1 MSDGPTCETC
11 GKETCPDADLPAFS
25 APVEC
30 IYRPVYEAL
39 RASKDC
45 DYGCARD
52 YTNQQISLWIAEAI
66 EGLLTKTKADALREA
81 AEALTFDEEDI
92 TNATEAMQEGE
103 WQWFVWLMREK
114 VRARAD
120 RLEADS

>member
-45 DYGCARD
+45 DYGCSRD

-66 EGLLTKTKADALREA
+66 EGLLTKTKADALREWVNEWPVDGDVGIFLA
-81 AEALTFDEEDI
+81 AVKRDGL
-92 TNATEAMQEGE
+92 
-103 WQWFVWLMREK
+103 
-114 VRARAD
+114 ARAD